1 MQVIEDRRHFLKSTK
16 KLSTQK
22 NVVSNVGGDDVGT
35 KKRNLAFLDLLLM
48 AQDEGEQYM
57 SNKDI
62 RDEVST
68 FMFEV
73 RLIIIINIIIYNE
86 FYR

>member
-1 MQVIEDRRHFLKSTK
+1 LIYFHYWQVIEDRRRFLKSTK
-16 KLSTQK
+16 KVSSQK
-22 NVVSNVGGDDVGT
+22 NGGDDDDVGT

-73 RLIIIINIIIYNE
+73 RLIY
-86 FYR
+86 

>member
-1 MQVIEDRRHFLKSTK
+1 LESTRAFDNIEDENL
-16 KLSTQK
+16 
-22 NVVSNVGGDDVGT
+22 GA
-35 KKRNLAFLDLLLM
+35 KKRNLAFLDQLLM
-48 AQDEGEQYM
+48 AQERGEQYM

-73 RLIIIINIIIYNE
+73 ITVFKFFAII
-86 FYR
+86 